1 MMDRIEKLMNL
12 LENKY
17 GNKTITEGSKL
28 KIREIVKQEIE
39 RVVESLKEVDDSDNP
54 MTLESLEKVI
64 KKN

>member
-64 KKN
+64 HKN

>member
-17 GNKTITEGSKL
+17 GDKTITEGSKL

-64 KKN
+64 HKN

>member
-1 MMDRIEKLMNL
+1 MDRIEKLMNL

-17 GNKTITEGSKL
+17 GDKTITEGSKL

>member
-1 MMDRIEKLMNL
+1 MDRIEKLMNL

-64 KKN
+64 HKN

>member
-1 MMDRIEKLMNL
+1 MDRIEKLMNL

>member
-1 MMDRIEKLMNL
+1 MDRIEKLMNL

-39 RVVESLKEVDDSDNP
+39 RVIESLKEVDDSDNP
-54 MTLESLEKVI
+54 MTLKSFEKVI
-64 KKN
+64 NK